1 MHIPTYLPLTFLLT
15 PTAASVLLLLS
26 TQPGGL
32 GLSKSYIVNRWQCD
46 TLVAPMDKNTSWA
59 FVASGLANGKANCTG
74 KNLYIAKNNGNVLGP
89 GPVNL
94 TDFEFEDVASSFSC
108 V

>member
-1 MHIPTYLPLTFLLT
+1 M
-15 PTAASVLLLLS
+15 
-26 TQPGGL
+26 
-32 GLSKSYIVNRWQCD
+32 VNRWQCD

-59 FVASGLANGKANCTG
+59 FVASGLANGCVLYEKANCTG
-74 KNLYIAKNNGNVLGP
+74 KNLYVAKNNGNVLGP

-94 TDFEFEDVASSFSC
+94 TDFEFEHVASSFSC